1 MHADERPEKRRCCK
15 VRVDRVLQSLPE
27 PQRHKQ
33 AIRLCSDALERFSRE
48 ELVEFKHAIENAP
61 DYWPFLAKRTRAEL
75 ADIAT
80 GQIALLDAGTR

>member
-1 MHADERPEKRRCCK
+1 MPADGRPEKQRSCK
-15 VRVDRVLQSLPE
+15 VRVDQVLQSLPE

-48 ELVEFKHAIENAP
+48 ELVEFRNAIENDP
-61 DYWPFLAKRTRAEL
+61 NYWPFLAKRTRADL
-75 ADIAT
+75 ADIAA